1 MLVVVT
7 AKDEL
12 CLFTKEGVE
21 LERGSIRG
29 EQEGV
34 GALIYHTHIM
44 NALGNP
50 EKAYHSSLSVRGAA
64 LYLMGPQQLWRA
76 RLLPWRERIKALE
89 DAGDWMG
96 AFHIAM
102 ELYDGRARG
111 VTGLPRG
118 LDAMREA
125 IMSTLLALLSAYID
139 MAFEYL
145 SVASQTADRQ
155 VSEGLGQDLQEAREQ
170 YARVGG
176 VAIEFCVHIG
186 KQDVLFENVF
196 SKFVAVGQRGV
207 SRSPCFCSFRL
218 FFPICLLCASVFPHW
233 KAGFIAS
240 CLLFTR
246 SNG

>member
-1 MLVVVT
+1 MLVIVT

-64 LYLMGPQQLWRA
+64 LYLMGPHQLWRA

-118 LDAMREA
+118 LDAMRDA

-139 MAFEYL
+139 MAFAYL
-145 SVASQTADRQ
+145 SVAFGSTTEAASQTADRQ
-155 VSEGLGQDLQEAREQ
+155 GLVGLGQDLQEAREQ

-196 SKFVAVGQRGV
+196 SKFVAVGQRGAFE
-207 SRSPCFCSFRL
+207 SLRICSLSYFN
-218 FFPICLLCASVFPHW
+218 
-233 KAGFIAS
+233 
-240 CLLFTR
+240 LLFVCMNVF
-246 SNG
+246 SY

>member
-12 CLFTKEGVE
+12 CLFTREGVE

-34 GALIYHTHIM
+34 GSLIYHTHIM

-139 MAFEYL
+139 QVFEYL
-145 SVASQTADRQ
+145 SVAFKTTG
-155 VSEGLGQDLQEAREQ
+155 EGLGQEAREE

-207 SRSPCFCSFRL
+207 FAFIYSH
-218 FFPICLLCASVFPHW
+218 PICHVRVFHL
-233 KAGFIAS
+233 FLSLIACS
-240 CLLFTR
+240 LPEA
-246 SNG
+246 